1 MSSDIRIG
9 ISGWRYEPWRG
20 DFYPEG
26 LLQRR
31 ELEYASRTVSS
42 IEINGSFYALQT
54 PERFTNWRDSTPDD
68 FVFSVKA
75 PRYITHVK
83 RLRELAEPLA
93 NFFASGP
100 LQLEHKL
107 GAFLW
112 QFPPSFRYDPVLFSE
127 LFERLPRTFGEA
139 AECAANSPRFP
150 APEGLVTG
158 NKTRLRHAVEIR
170 HRSFMQEDFIELLR
184 KHRIALVVADT
195 AGKWPLVEELTAD
208 FMYLRL
214 HGDKE
219 LYASGYDDPA
229 LDDWARRIR
238 AWASGKQPE
247 GARRVSEQEDSSSAE
262 RDIYCY
268 FDNDIKVR
276 APYDARQLL
285 EKLDRAE
292 GLEIKPGQLPER
304 FL

>member
-54 PERFTNWRDSTPDD
+54 PERFSNWRDSTPDD

-83 RLRELAEPLA
+83 RLRELDEPLA

-100 LQLEHKL
+100 LQLERKL

-112 QFPPSFRYDPVLFSE
+112 QFPPSFRYDPPLFTE
-127 LFERLPRTFGEA
+127 LFEQLPRTFGEA
-139 AECAANSPRFP
+139 VQCAARSPRFP
-150 APEGLVTG
+150 APEGLTTG
-158 NKTRLRHAVEIR
+158 AKTRLRHAVEIR
-170 HRSFMQEDFIELLR
+170 HRSFMQEGFIELLR

-219 LYASGYDDPA
+219 LYSSGYDDSA

-238 AWASGKQPE
+238 AWAGGKQPE
-247 GARRVSEQEDSSSAE
+247 GARRLSEQGDSSSAE

-285 EKLDRAE
+285 EKLGRAE

>member
-1 MSSDIRIG
+1 MSNGIRIG

-26 LLQRR
+26 LVQRR

-54 PERFTNWRDSTPDD
+54 PERYINWGDATPDD

-75 PRYITHVK
+75 PRYITHIK
-83 RLRELAEPLA
+83 RLRELTEPLA

-112 QFPPSFRYDPVLFSE
+112 QFPPSFKYDPALFAE
-127 LFERLPRTFGEA
+127 LFERLPCTFGEA
-139 AECAANSPRFP
+139 EKCAAGSPRVVEQP
-150 APEGLVTG
+150 SLTTAAD
-158 NKTRLRHAVEIR
+158 TRLRHAVEIR
-170 HRSFMQEDFIELLR
+170 HQSFMQEDFIELLR

-195 AGKWPLVEELTAD
+195 AGKWPLIEELTAE

-219 LYASGYDDPA
+219 LYSSGYDEAA
-229 LDDWARRIR
+229 LSDWARRIR
-238 AWASGKQPE
+238 AWSKGQQPKD
-247 GARRVSEQEDSSSAE
+247 ARRLSDHEDSSTAS

-276 APYDARQLL
+276 APYDARRLL
-285 EKLDRAE
+285 EKLNKA
-292 GLEIKPGQLPER
+292 GSLEIMPGQLPES

>member
-54 PERFTNWRDSTPDD
+54 PERFSNWRDSTPDD

-83 RLRELAEPLA
+83 RLRELDEPLA

-100 LQLEHKL
+100 LQLERKL

-112 QFPPSFRYDPVLFSE
+112 QFPPSFRYDPALFTE
-127 LFERLPRTFGEA
+127 LFEQLPRTFGEA
-139 AECAANSPRFP
+139 VQCAARSPRFP
-150 APEGLVTG
+150 APEGLTTG
-158 NKTRLRHAVEIR
+158 AKTRLRHAVEIR
-170 HRSFMQEDFIELLR
+170 HRSFMQEGFIELLR

-219 LYASGYDDPA
+219 LYSSGYDDSA

-238 AWASGKQPE
+238 AWAGGKQPE
-247 GARRVSEQEDSSSAE
+247 GARRLSEQGDSSSAE

-285 EKLDRAE
+285 EKLGRAE

>member
-54 PERFTNWRDSTPDD
+54 PERFSNWRDSTPDD

-83 RLRELAEPLA
+83 RLRELDEPLA

-100 LQLEHKL
+100 LQLERKL

-112 QFPPSFRYDPVLFSE
+112 QFPPSFRYDPALFTE
-127 LFERLPRTFGEA
+127 LFEQLPRTFGEA
-139 AECAANSPRFP
+139 VQCAARSPRFP
-150 APEGLVTG
+150 APEGLTTG
-158 NKTRLRHAVEIR
+158 AKTRLRHAVEIR
-170 HRSFMQEDFIELLR
+170 HRSFMQEGFIELLR

-219 LYASGYDDPA
+219 LYSSGYDDSA

-238 AWASGKQPE
+238 AWAGGKQPE
-247 GARRVSEQEDSSSAE
+247 GARRLSEQEDSSSAE
-262 RDIYCY
+262 RDVYCY

-285 EKLDRAE
+285 EKLGRAE
-292 GLEIKPGQLPER
+292 GLEFKPGQLPER